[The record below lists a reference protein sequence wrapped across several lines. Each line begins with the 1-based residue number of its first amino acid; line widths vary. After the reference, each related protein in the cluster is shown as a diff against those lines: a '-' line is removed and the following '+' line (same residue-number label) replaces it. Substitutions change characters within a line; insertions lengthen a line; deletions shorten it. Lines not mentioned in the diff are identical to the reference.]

1 MIRARLSCLS
11 ISVLASMLMVG
22 CASPKR
28 ELPPQAT
35 SQLVEMRDQL
45 TDGKAAIQTVNDAAS
60 DLSERPRSD
69 LTPQVDRLSKE
80 LESLNAVAAKSR
92 SDAQAAD
99 AQAQAYFSKWQEQI
113 KTMSGD
119 VAESA
124 SKREEEAR
132 ASYGRLTMKIDELR
146 PLYRR
151 YVDDLTEA
159 EKYLKTDTT
168 APGLDV
174 VQPKLKEAIK
184 HEPALLKKIDETI
197 AEIDRIRAGK

>member
-1 MIRARLSCLS
+1 MAL
-11 ISVLASMLMVG
+11 VG
-22 CASPKR
+22 CAGPNR

-45 TDGKAAIQTVNDAAS
+45 TQGKAAIQTVNDAAS

-69 LTPQVDRLSKE
+69 LMPQVNRLSSE
-80 LESLNAVAAKSR
+80 LESLQAVAAKSR
-92 SDAQAAD
+92 TENLAAD

-124 SKREEEAR
+124 SKRESQAR

-146 PLYRR
+146 PIYRS
-151 YVDDLTEA
+151 YVDNLTQA
-159 EKYLKTDTT
+159 EQYLKTDTT

-174 VQPKLKEAIK
+174 VQPKLEEAIK
-184 HEPALLKKIDETI
+184 HEPTLLRKIDETI
-197 AEIDRIRAGK
+197 SEIDRIRAGK